1 MVVSPPAKDEN
12 GTARILIVEDEGI
25 IAGHI
30 AARLLKT
37 GYSVAGIAESSEE
50 ALASVREVSPDL
62 ILMDIR
68 IKGSMDG
75 IQTAAKLRETS
86 DVPIIYLTAHTDQST
101 VDRAKMTEA
110 FGFLTKPVHP
120 TSLATSIEMAIH
132 KHRADRAERAQRA
145 WMETVLGTM
154 ADATVLV
161 DANRRIQYMNG
172 PAETLTGWNNEEA
185 RDREIAM
192 ILPLRELTT
201 ELEANRFLYPP
212 DSPQPPSHIPRGLV
226 ASKRTGQWF
235 PVEGEVAPSVSAGKV
250 LGAVITFRDATA
262 RRAEENEVRHQFKM
276 QAVGRLAAGIAHDF
290 NNLLLTILGYTDE
303 LMGRSLS
310 LRSAQA
316 EGSVVHGNKG
326 AQAEGSVVRGI
337 EGSQAE
343 GSVVRGNKDAQ
354 AEGSVVRGIE
364 DAQAEGSVVRGNKD
378 AQAEGS
384 VVRGIESAQAEGSVV
399 RGIEDADIRALEEI
413 RHAGNQAAGLTQQL
427 LKFSRS
433 EPVRKVDINL
443 NNVIRDTEELVRRLG
458 GPSVHW
464 QFLLDED
471 LKDIRADQG
480 QLKQVVMNLAA
491 NARDAM
497 PDGGRVTFET
507 TNVDAPQGASPA
519 IIWKAFVAFSVS
531 DTGAGMSA
539 EMAEHLFEPFFT
551 TKSPGGGT
559 GLGLSIVFSIVT
571 DLGGTI
577 HVDSEKGRGTTF
589 TVYLPVSE
597 PGCAARSADAGN
609 SLEAIVE
616 VT

>member
-1 MVVSPPAKDEN
+1 MVVSPPAEN
-12 GTARILIVEDEGI
+12 EHGTARILIVEDEGI

-50 ALASVREVSPDL
+50 ALATVREVSPDL

-86 DVPIIYLTAHTDQST
+86 DIPIIYLTAHTDQST

-132 KHRADRAERAQRA
+132 KHRADRAARAQRA
-145 WMETVLGTM
+145 WMETVLGAM
-154 ADATVLV
+154 ADAMVLV
-161 DANRRIQYMNG
+161 DADRKIQYMNG
-172 PAETLTGWNNEEA
+172 PAETLTGWKIDES
-185 RDREIAM
+185 RDRELAM
-192 ILPLRELTT
+192 ILPLRELAT
-201 ELEANRFLYPP
+201 ELEANRFLVPP
-212 DSPQPPSHIPRGLV
+212 DAPQPPSQIPRGIV
-226 ASKRTGQWF
+226 ASKRSGQWF

-262 RRAEENEVRHQFKM
+262 RRTEENEVRHQYKM
-276 QAVGRLAAGIAHDF
+276 QAVGCLAAGIAHDF

-310 LRSAQA
+310 SRSAQA
-316 EGSVVHGNKG
+316 EESVVRVGERS
-326 AQAEGSVVRGI
+326 AQAEESVVRVGERSAQAEESVVRVGERSAQAERSVVRGL
-337 EGSQAE
+337 E
-343 GSVVRGNKDAQ
+343 R
-354 AEGSVVRGIE
+354 
-364 DAQAEGSVVRGNKD
+364 
-378 AQAEGS
+378 
-384 VVRGIESAQAEGSVV
+384 
-399 RGIEDADIRALEEI
+399 EDADTHALEEI
-413 RHAGNQAAGLTQQL
+413 RKAGNQAASLTQQL
-427 LKFSRS
+427 LKFSRR
-433 EPVRKVDINL
+433 EPVLKMDISL

-458 GPSVHW
+458 GPSVRW
-464 QFLLDED
+464 QFLLDD
-471 LKDIRADQG
+471 NLNDIRADQG

-497 PDGGRVTFET
+497 PGGGRVTIET
-507 TNVDAPQGASPA
+507 TNVDAPQGLSPA
-519 IIWKAFVAFSVS
+519 IIWKAFVALSVA
-531 DTGAGMSA
+531 DTGEGMSP

-551 TKSPGGGT
+551 TKQPGSGT
-559 GLGLSIVFSIVT
+559 GLGLSIVHSIVT

-597 PGCAARSADAGN
+597 PVGSARSAKAGD
-609 SLEAIVE
+609 SRETPVQAG
-616 VT
+616 